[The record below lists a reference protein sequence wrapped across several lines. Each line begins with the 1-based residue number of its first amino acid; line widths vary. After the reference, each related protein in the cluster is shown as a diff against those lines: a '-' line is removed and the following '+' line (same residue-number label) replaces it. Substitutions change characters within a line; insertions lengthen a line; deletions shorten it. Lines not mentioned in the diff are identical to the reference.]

1 MGSLS
6 KHMGRYVSWL
16 ANAGLLV
23 LCCFLVAGTANAI
36 FAALLVP
43 GPALVDTVAAAPPAI
58 DRSWEARESIL
69 QRNLFHAMLAPPPPP
84 PPPPVEKI
92 EATKLPLALIGTV
105 ASENPDL
112 AWAALNDTKSRE
124 HLVVQAGDSIQGKA
138 TVTRIEARRILLSEN
153 GVLRELVLDDAP
165 APPTVNR
172 AQQQRNA
179 KKARA
184 SRRAKARQAKL
195 RAARAAAPKP
205 PPPASPTSLEQFMS
219 EIQISPNFDANGTM
233 QGFEVGEIRPGG
245 ILEGLGVQKGDLITE
260 LNGIQLTS
268 PEDTV
273 RILGSA
279 SPDGLINVKVL
290 GQQGEQVLAIPAPN
304 KE

>member
-1 MGSLS
+1 
-6 KHMGRYVSWL
+6 MGRYLSWL

-36 FAALLVP
+36 FAAWLLP
-43 GPALVDTVAAAPPAI
+43 GPALVDSVAAAPPAV
-58 DRSWEARESIL
+58 DRSWEAREGIL

-84 PPPPVEKI
+84 PPPTVEKI

-112 AWAALNDTKSRE
+112 AWAALNDTQSRE

-153 GVLRELVLDDAP
+153 GQLRELVLDDAT
-165 APPTVNR
+165 APPTAR
-172 AQQQRNA
+172 SAQAKNAQLRLKA

-184 SRRAKARQAKL
+184 SRKAKARRAKQ
-195 RAARAAAPKP
+195 RAALTAAPKP
-205 PPPASPTSLEQFMS
+205 PPPPQPTSLEQFMS
-219 EIQISPNFDANGTM
+219 EVQITPNFDSNGTM
-233 QGFEVGEIRPGG
+233 QGFEVGEIQPGG
-245 ILEGLGVQKGDLITE
+245 ILEGLGVQKGDVITE
-260 LNGIQLTS
+260 VNGIQLTS
-268 PEDTV
+268 PQDTV
-273 RILGSA
+273 QILRMA
-279 SPDGLINVKVL
+279 SPDGMINVKVL
-290 GQQGEQVLAIPAPN
+290 GQQGEQMLALPALN